1 VRVHATYPLL
11 TRVCNREL
19 AAVPDARRDEIVA
32 VRLEAERLF
41 FDVVERGQRLGAF
54 TAVDPMLAVAAI
66 GAMGIRIAEWW
77 HPQLDIDIETV
88 AETYA
93 TFAVRLLS

>member
-1 VRVHATYPLL
+1 
-11 TRVCNREL
+11 
-19 AAVPDARRDEIVA
+19 
-32 VRLEAERLF
+32 
-41 FDVVERGQRLGAF
+41 
-54 TAVDPMLAVAAI
+54 MLAVAAI

-77 HPQLDIDIETV
+77 HPQLDIDIDTV